1 MQPPAD
7 LHNEN
12 VLNILQERDVF
23 LHHPY
28 ESFQPVVDLMMQ
40 AAED

>member
-1 MQPPAD
+1 M
-7 LHNEN
+7 
-12 VLNILQERDVF
+12 QERDVF